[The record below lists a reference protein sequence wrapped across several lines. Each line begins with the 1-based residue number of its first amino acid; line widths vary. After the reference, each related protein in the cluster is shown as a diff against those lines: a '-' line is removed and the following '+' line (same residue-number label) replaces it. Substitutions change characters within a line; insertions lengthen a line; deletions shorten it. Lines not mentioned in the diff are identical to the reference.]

1 MRKVLILTLLL
12 AFTLSG
18 CKFFRDKFG
27 KNRAADTLAVWEAKQ
42 DSVKKAELLKVKK
55 LEEARR
61 AREKAMQDSIAR
73 VRDLETRNRF
83 HVIIGSFKVPSNADD
98 YQREVSTFGFQNP
111 KIVES
116 PNGFRMVS
124 VGAFDTY
131 SRAANE
137 ILRINRGKEEPIEL
151 WVYEA
156 R

>member
-12 AFTLSG
+12 AFTFSG
-18 CKFFRDKFG
+18 CQFFRDKFG
-27 KNRAADTLAVWEAKQ
+27 KDKAADTLAVWEAKQ
-42 DSVKKAELLKVKK
+42 DSIKKVEMLKAKK

-61 AREKAMQDSIAR
+61 AKEKAIQDSLMK
-73 VRDLETRNRF
+73 VREMEARNRF
-83 HVIIGSFKVPSNADD
+83 HVIIGSFKVPTNADE
-98 YQREVSTFGFQNP
+98 YQKQVSTFGFQDP

-124 VGAFDTY
+124 IGAFETY
-131 SRAANE
+131 SKATNE
-137 ILRINRGKEEPIEL
+137 IVRINRTKEEPIEL

>member
-1 MRKVLILTLLL
+1 MRKVLIITLLL
-12 AFTLSG
+12 AFSFSS
-18 CKFFRDKFG
+18 CRFFERFKKDK
-27 KNRAADTLAVWEAKQ
+27 AADTLAVWEARQ
-42 DSVKKAELLKVKK
+42 DSIKKAEMLKARK

-61 AREKAMQDSIAR
+61 AREKAIQDSLTRIREMEA
-73 VRDLETRNRF
+73 RNRF

-98 YQREVSTFGFQNP
+98 YQKQVVAFGFTSP

-131 SRAANE
+131 SKAANE
-137 ILRINRGKEEPIEL
+137 ILRINRTKDEPIEL